1 MRSRRSSLAIARGGS
16 ALRALAGVLAA
27 TLVTAAC
34 SSTTDPATDP
44 ASGTHTAA
52 TSSAEPVPVVAST
65 NVWGDIAAQIG
76 GSRVD
81 VQSLISDPSQ
91 DPHSFQPSGRD
102 ELAVSR
108 AAVVIE
114 NGGGYDDVVAQMV
127 QAVHTDPRIVTATDA
142 ARTAIAASGDDVGD
156 NEHVWFDLDAVTAV
170 AGAIAEALSS
180 VDPAG
185 RADYRSRL
193 ATFTA
198 SMDALHQAVA
208 TIRHAHAG
216 APVAITEPLPLYL
229 IQAAGLRNV
238 TPPEFS
244 EAVEEGID
252 VTPTQLEQT
261 LALFTGHRVDA
272 LLYNEQSTGAQTD
285 QVLAA
290 AKAAGV
296 PVVGVG
302 ELLPQGTHYQHWM
315 DRTIADLATAL
326 DHGAST

>member
-1 MRSRRSSLAIARGGS
+1 MRPRRSSLLSVRGGS
-16 ALRALAGVLAA
+16 ALRILTGVLAA
-27 TLVTAAC
+27 SLVTASC
-34 SSTTDPATDP
+34 SSAADP
-44 ASGTHTAA
+44 ASGSDPSSGTKISAA
-52 TSSAEPVPVVAST
+52 GPVAVVAST

-76 GSRVD
+76 GSRVS

-108 AAVVIE
+108 ASLVIE

-127 QAVHTDPRIVTATDA
+127 QAVHTDPAVVTATDA
-142 ARTAIAASGDDVGD
+142 ARTVIAAAGDDVSD

-170 AGAIAEALSS
+170 AGAIADALAA

-185 RADYRSRL
+185 RADYRANL
-193 ATFTA
+193 ASFTD
-198 SMDALHQAVA
+198 SMAPLHEAVQR
-208 TIRHAHAG
+208 IRAAHSG
-216 APVAITEPLPLYL
+216 TPVAITEPLPLYL

-252 VTPTQLEQT
+252 VTPTQLEKT
-261 LALFTGHRVDA
+261 VALFSGHRADA

-290 AKAAGV
+290 AKTAGI
-296 PVVGVG
+296 PVVGVS
-302 ELLPQGTHYQHWM
+302 ELLPHGRHYQRWM
-315 DRTIADLATAL
+315 DSTISELAAAL